1 MAEEDRKTSEK
12 IRGIGEDIEIELV
25 DCNDKIET
33 EEELDMESLMWK
45 FCRIERE
52 SDFMKE
58 TDFREGKKPGD

>member
-1 MAEEDRKTSEK
+1 M
-12 IRGIGEDIEIELV
+12 